1 MTRAAARARGRG
13 AVRIGAITV
22 AVALLGVGCGDPV
35 GHSASPDPPRA
46 PLAAA
51 APTTAPS
58 TAPPTTPVTT
68 APSGGAAAVSVKIGF
83 LGGATTSGALSVLT
97 RTVENGERLAVSQFA
112 SDHPGVAATIDVPP
126 AGETT
131 AVAARRLVSD
141 GVTAVIGPQS
151 STEVAAALP
160 ILTAAGIPAVTATA
174 TAPDLAGSGWTS
186 FFRMV
191 ADDRQQGIAAA
202 SELVGSLHLSNLAVL
217 VGGAGAAL
225 VRGTWVS
232 SAATRLGAVAT
243 PPTSA
248 ATPASVADGA
258 RLAVS
263 SGVDGV
269 YFSGPAALAQALVGD
284 LGDDGYQGAVL
295 IAAEDPSTVLGPLGA
310 SADGVYVASPADDPA
325 AAAHSGP
332 GLVFEDAY
340 RAAFG
345 TEAPVWAAEAYDAT
359 NFVLQAVA
367 SGATTGPAVAAYLFN
382 HSSSGVCGPV
392 SFESSGNAAD
402 PPLFVS
408 QMRNEAPVQVATVV
422 SSP

>member
-1 MTRAAARARGRG
+1 M
-13 AVRIGAITV
+13 
-22 AVALLGVGCGDPV
+22 
-35 GHSASPDPPRA
+35 
-46 PLAAA
+46 
-51 APTTAPS
+51 
-58 TAPPTTPVTT
+58 
-68 APSGGAAAVSVKIGF
+68 SVKIGF

-232 SAATRLGAVAT
+232 SAANRLGAVAARPRRPPRRLRLPT
-243 PPTSA
+243 PPAWPSA
-248 ATPASVADGA
+248 PASTVCISPVPPPWP
-258 RLAVS
+258 RRS
-263 SGVDGV
+263 SG
-269 YFSGPAALAQALVGD
+269 
-284 LGDDGYQGAVL
+284 
-295 IAAEDPSTVLGPLGA
+295 I
-310 SADGVYVASPADDPA
+310 
-325 AAAHSGP
+325 
-332 GLVFEDAY
+332 
-340 RAAFG
+340 
-345 TEAPVWAAEAYDAT
+345 W
-359 NFVLQAVA
+359 
-367 SGATTGPAVAAYLFN
+367 ATTAIRG
-382 HSSSGVCGPV
+382 SS
-392 SFESSGNAAD
+392 
-402 PPLFVS
+402 
-408 QMRNEAPVQVATVV
+408 
-422 SSP
+422 